1 MSDPGNGTD
10 LAPLDELVDDARQLL
25 LTMLPRPRRA
35 PRPVIDLSAHELRIP
50 EDAASLLDG
59 YADYGV

>member
-10 LAPLDELVDDARQLL
+10 LAPLAELVDDARHLPL
-25 LTMLPRPRRA
+25 AMLPRPRR
-35 PRPVIDLSAHELRIP
+35 PQQVTIDLSTHELRIP